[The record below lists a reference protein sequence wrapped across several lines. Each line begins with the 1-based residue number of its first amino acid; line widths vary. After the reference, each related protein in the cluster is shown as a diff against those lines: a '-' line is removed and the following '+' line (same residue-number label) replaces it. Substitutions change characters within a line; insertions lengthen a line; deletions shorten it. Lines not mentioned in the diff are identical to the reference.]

1 MHSMPSFSLNDSFV
15 EIQLPFIAKI
25 NILSNSTGGPDV
37 MYRIFVRLCCWRL
50 RYDLYESASK
60 IALKATCRN

>member
-25 NILSNSTGGPDV
+25 NILFNSTGGPDV
-37 MYRIFVRLCCWRL
+37 MYRDYAVGDCVTIYTRVL
-50 RYDLYESASK
+50 RKL
-60 IALKATCRN
+60 L